1 MGRKR
6 SAVGEQLS
14 EQISSRSGGLLRKEE
29 TGHGS
34 VFRGALADRALNAVG
49 ARAMTV
55 DGEVI
60 VSETFD
66 LVSAENQALF
76 AHEKF
81 HQKHSGGA
89 AGQTIRDAEEIA
101 ARSVEAMVFH
111 QASGGHGDA
120 LPSKLDELF
129 EQVES
134 GGAPTA
140 NPTSTGPSSAV
151 TTQNAPRA
159 EQANVSAKRGYAAL
173 RQQGFSHP
181 EIVHLLKQML
191 IEEEEKQQ
199 LDGISRSGQY
209 RGFTK

>member
-101 ARSVEAMVFH
+101 ARSVESMVFH
-111 QASGGHGDA
+111 QASGGHGCCFGTLENSECCICCSA
-120 LPSKLDELF
+120 H
-129 EQVES
+129 VHCRR
-134 GGAPTA
+134 GACRFA
-140 NPTSTGPSSAV
+140 S
-151 TTQNAPRA
+151 
-159 EQANVSAKRGYAAL
+159 
-173 RQQGFSHP
+173 
-181 EIVHLLKQML
+181 
-191 IEEEEKQQ
+191 
-199 LDGISRSGQY
+199 
-209 RGFTK
+209 